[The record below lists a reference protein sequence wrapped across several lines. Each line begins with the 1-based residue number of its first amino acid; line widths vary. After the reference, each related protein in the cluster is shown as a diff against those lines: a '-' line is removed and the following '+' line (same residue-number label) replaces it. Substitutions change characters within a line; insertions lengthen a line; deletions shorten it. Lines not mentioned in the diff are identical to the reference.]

1 MMRSVSGRIEERA
14 YIFLFLQNLKGVS
27 AMSHSTANHLLALSA
42 VLGAALVGCSAE
54 QKADPGSTTATPST
68 QSSTAEMQTSE
79 EDQELV
85 DALAKLSPEDRALA
99 EAQKTCP
106 VTGELLGSMGVPI
119 KVTVEGRD
127 AFVCCEG
134 CVDELKN
141 NFAKYEDKLPEQ
153 S

>member
-1 MMRSVSGRIEERA
+1 
-14 YIFLFLQNLKGVS
+14 
-27 AMSHSTANHLLALSA
+27 MSHSAANHLWALST

-54 QKADPGSTTATPST
+54 QKADPGSNTATSST
-68 QSSTAEMQTSE
+68 QSSTAETSQASD
-79 EDQELV
+79 EDAEV
-85 DALAKLSPEDRALA
+85 KDALAKLSPEDRALA
-99 EAQKTCP
+99 EAQETCP
-106 VTGELLGSMGVPI
+106 VTGEILGSMGIPI

>member
-1 MMRSVSGRIEERA
+1 M
-14 YIFLFLQNLKGVS
+14 
-27 AMSHSTANHLLALSA
+27 
-42 VLGAALVGCSAE
+42 LGAALIGCSAE
-54 QKADPGSTTATPST
+54 QNADPGSNTASPST
-68 QSSTAEMQTSE
+68 QSSSAETPTSE
-79 EDQELV
+79 EDAEVV

-119 KVTVEGRD
+119 KVTVQGRD

-141 NFAKYEDKLPEQ
+141 DFAKYEDKLPKQ

>member
-1 MMRSVSGRIEERA
+1 
-14 YIFLFLQNLKGVS
+14 
-27 AMSHSTANHLLALSA
+27 MSHSTANHLWALST
-42 VLGAALVGCSAE
+42 VLGATLVGCSAE
-54 QKADPGSTTATPST
+54 QKADPGSATATPST
-68 QSSTAEMQTSE
+68 QSSTAETSQPSD
-79 EDQELV
+79 EDAEV
-85 DALAKLSPEDRALA
+85 TIALAKLSPEDRALA

-106 VTGELLGSMGVPI
+106 VTGELLGRMGIPI

>member
-1 MMRSVSGRIEERA
+1 
-14 YIFLFLQNLKGVS
+14 
-27 AMSHSTANHLLALSA
+27 MSHSTANHLWALST
-42 VLGAALVGCSAE
+42 VLGAALVGCSSE
-54 QKADPGSTTATPST
+54 QRGDPASNTATSST
-68 QSSTAEMQTSE
+68 HSSTAETSQASD
-79 EDQELV
+79 EDAEV
-85 DALAKLSPEDRALA
+85 KVALAKLSPEDRALA

-106 VTGELLGSMGVPI
+106 VTGEPLGSMGVPI
-119 KVTVEGRD
+119 KVTVDGRD

>member
-1 MMRSVSGRIEERA
+1 
-14 YIFLFLQNLKGVS
+14 
-27 AMSHSTANHLLALSA
+27 MSHSTANQFWVLLTM
-42 VLGAALVGCSAE
+42 LGAALIGCSAE
-54 QKADPGSTTATPST
+54 QKADPASTTTTPST
-68 QSSTAEMQTSE
+68 RSSSAETPTSE
-79 EDQELV
+79 EDAEVV

-99 EAQKTCP
+99 EAQKICP

-119 KVTVEGRD
+119 KVTVQGRD

>member
-1 MMRSVSGRIEERA
+1 
-14 YIFLFLQNLKGVS
+14 
-27 AMSHSTANHLLALSA
+27 MSHSTANHLWALSV

-54 QKADPGSTTATPST
+54 QKADPGSTTATPSA
-68 QSSTAEMQTSE
+68 QSATAETSQAS
-79 EDQELV
+79 DQDAEV
-85 DALAKLSPEDRALA
+85 KDALAKPSPEDRALA
-99 EAQKTCP
+99 AAQKTCP

-119 KVTVEGRD
+119 KLTAQGRA